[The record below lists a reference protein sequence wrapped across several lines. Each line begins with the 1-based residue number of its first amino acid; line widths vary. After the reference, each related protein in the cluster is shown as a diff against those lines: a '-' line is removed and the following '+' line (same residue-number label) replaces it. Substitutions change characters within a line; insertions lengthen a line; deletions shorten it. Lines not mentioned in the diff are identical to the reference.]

1 MALKNKQIS
10 YILKNKNKLSAEK
23 IASDINVKVNE
34 VNKIIEAS
42 QTKAPFYYY
51 LILFFIPIIFLV
63 LLELGLKV
71 FNYGYDLTM
80 WVNPTEGKYII
91 NPEVARRYFSSSNN
105 IPTTIEDVFDVEK
118 KKNAFRVFILGEST
132 SAGYPYMPM
141 GSFSR
146 YIRKRLELVYPS
158 NIIEVVNI
166 SISAT
171 NSYTYRDFVPDVI
184 EQKPD
189 LIIIYAGHNE
199 YYGALGVGSLES
211 VSNSPEL
218 VNLYLYMNR
227 FKTTQLVKNIIE
239 WFAGLFFSDDGMPK
253 TGTLMSR
260 MAKEKYIEFESEK
273 YQDGITQFEKNFSD
287 VLNMFKEADVPVIV
301 STQASNLKDQFPFV
315 SINSKN
321 YPRADSVFNEA
332 QREYFSGNFQE
343 ADSLFTFAKEL
354 DGLRFR
360 APEKI
365 NSLIKSLGKKY
376 NAGIVD
382 IDSAFKSISP
392 NGIIGNNLMTDHVHP
407 TLNGFHFMG
416 KLFYEKMEE
425 KGFLPKGIEPVIEKS
440 KQDSLTISRFV
451 ISKFD
456 SITAEYRIK
465 LLKNDW
471 PFIDPKF
478 KKSYPEVCQP
488 KNFIDSM
495 SMKFLE
501 GKVSWGKGIE
511 YTAEWYFK
519 NRNVDMYLQHI
530 KALIYQYPIIE
541 QYYLKLEEITIRFLK
556 IKDYINAR
564 KILNTEYE
572 LKPNSFCTK
581 WLGQIY
587 LVSGDAK
594 KAIYYLEQSIEFDF
608 KDTQALYNLAGA
620 YALNKDYKK
629 GMDALTKLNRLEP
642 NYPGADDLYKQI
654 TVILSDKK

>member
-23 IASDINVKVNE
+23 IASDINVKVDE
-34 VNKIIEAS
+34 VKKIIEAS
-42 QTKAPFYYY
+42 QSKAPFYYY

-63 LLELGLKV
+63 LLELGLRI

-118 KKNAFRVFILGEST
+118 KKNAFRVFVLGEST

-158 NIIEVVNI
+158 NTIEVVNI

-239 WFAGLFFSDDGMPK
+239 WFASLLSSDDGMPK
-253 TGTLMSR
+253 SGTLMSR
-260 MAKEKYIEFESEK
+260 MAKEKYIELGSEK
-273 YQDGITQFEKNFSD
+273 YQNGITQFEKNFSD
-287 VLNMFKEADVPVIV
+287 VLSMFKEANIPVIV
-301 STQASNLKDQFPFV
+301 STQVSNLKDQFPFI
-315 SINSKN
+315 SINSKK
-321 YPRADSVFNEA
+321 YPRADSTFIKAKKEFKN
-332 QREYFSGNFQE
+332 GNYKS
-343 ADSLFTFAKEL
+343 ADSLFTLAKEL

-360 APEKI
+360 APGKI
-365 NSLIKSLGKKY
+365 NFLIKTLGKKY
-376 NAGIVD
+376 NAAVID
-382 IDSAFKSISP
+382 IDSAFRFVSP
-392 NGIIGNNLMTDHVHP
+392 HGIIGENIMTDHVHP
-407 TLNGFHFMG
+407 TLNGFHYMG

-425 KGFLPKGIEPVIEKS
+425 KGYLPKNSQPVVESK
-440 KQDSLTISRFV
+440 KQDSLTISNFN
-451 ISKFD
+451 ISRFD
-456 SITAEYRIK
+456 SITAKYRIK

-478 KKSYPEVCQP
+478 KKTYPEICQP

-519 NRNVDMYLQHI
+519 NRNVDMYIQHM
-530 KALIYQYPIIE
+530 KTLLYNYPILEPYYQQLE
-541 QYYLKLEEITIRFLK
+541 QICTRFLS
-556 IKDYINAR
+556 IKDYKNAE
-564 KILNTEYE
+564 KILLAEYE
-572 LKPNSFCTK
+572 LRPNAFCTK

-587 LVSGDAK
+587 LVNNDAK
-594 KAIYYLEQSIEFDF
+594 KAIYYLEQSVEFDF
-608 KDTQALYNLAGA
+608 KDTQTLYNLAGA

-629 GMDALTKLNRLEP
+629 GMEALTKLNRMEP
-642 NYPGADDLYKQI
+642 NYPGADELYKQLI
-654 TVILSDKK
+654 VILSKNN